1 MDEFRKKSVD
11 EQVGGKAESM
21 KGKVKEGLGK
31 LTGDEDL
38 ESEGQIEQGEGKT
51 REQIGKAGR
60 AVSDAAERVKDR
72 LRGYEDD
79 K

>member
-11 EQVGGKAESM
+11 EQIAGKGESM

-38 ESEGQIEQGEGKT
+38 EAEGEIEQGEGQVRQK
-51 REQIGKAGR
+51 IGKAGR
-60 AVSDAAERVKDR
+60 AASDVVERVKDR
-72 LRGYEDD
+72 LRGYDED
-79 K
+79 